1 MGFFLYYVINVMI
14 AMIRTTLRIIIK
26 TCFSEMLGE
35 NYHVGP
41 YVVNGI
47 WIRVAFDMGIL

>member
-1 MGFFLYYVINVMI
+1 MGFFLYYVIKVMI

-47 WIRVAFDMGIL
+47 